1 MGRCPRKTPLLKNR
15 AKLARGIASFL
26 WTRQGPY
33 NGRRK
38 RLTGACAAGVWLRIC
53 GCKGFCHLNRNESV
67 RTLNDVRIPVPD
79 TATVL
84 DTASRCARFLPA
96 LRLGYIVNKDGL
108 RAVPL
113 PRRGR
118 PIDQHNITF
127 LEVELG
133 SRARRASPRMAADVS
148 KNLDRAK
155 RYLEKNRVED
165 AIEAYL
171 AVLDESPQHPEA
183 TQALGDLYARAEQP
197 ERAAVYYAMFFDLLV
212 DPKDETKALAI
223 YNRFLKGAAQPPE
236 RIARYAFLQQKQN
249 RGEEAIEQYGKA
261 AELFSNA
268 GREEDAL
275 FCWERIALLDP
286 ESLARQLRLAEAAER
301 LGKNALAARAFLRTA
316 QLATAGGSANDA
328 LKLLGRAHKLAP
340 QERSVTLLYAEAKLK
355 AGAAAEAAALLE
367 PFSATESDAT
377 FLDIFG
383 DALMRA
389 GNLDR
394 AREVL
399 ERLLREKN
407 EGIPRLFELADCYAA
422 AEQDG
427 KSVEVFLTLKRRMFA
442 DKKQNE
448 FATLM
453 DGVGAKHPRSQVILE
468 FWAALYNELNRESQ
482 YFEILI
488 KLFDVYL
495 KAGNVPKAAEAIE
508 RLVDIDAYDH
518 RNQGR
523 LEALRGR
530 VDEGFIQRVSSRLT
544 RSAGAT
550 TPPTTQPQAAPSQ
563 ATETPMAVTEEGRKL
578 QLLDDLIVQTE
589 IFLQYS
595 LHAKALE
602 RLQRIAAMFP
612 GEEAR
617 NARLANLYQVANW
630 TPPSAP
636 KSDPYGGRTPVPAAG
651 VQQSPQSQHSSQS
664 SQGSQAPQ
672 VSAPQAARS
681 PAETAASQS
690 TGKTGMY
697 SVETLRDLTKIS
709 DINQKIFR
717 QQTPRAMLNTAVNE
731 VGTYM
736 KATRALAVVGA
747 AGRPPEMAAEYCGSS
762 GKPAPGAQVV
772 FLLAHMEKAQPD
784 EFGGLIVEATEGS
797 ILSELGLA
805 TALGVMITDKETQT
819 PAGMLI
825 VGHAHDH
832 KWRPNEAYFLQAIGD
847 QMLMSVSH
855 TRLRSLVR
863 RMGVSDERT
872 GLLSRS
878 SYQSCLLNEAD
889 RSRTQ
894 STPLSLAILQIDRGA
909 ELVRNQGEAQME
921 RFLEQLARSLQPMV
935 RQNDVAIKYT
945 SWSLAF
951 ILPDTTLPGAQNLA
965 EKLLRAA
972 SGLRPPWDSTL
983 ITLSAGIVEAVVKP
997 DFDSEDIVTDLINR
1011 AEFSMEEARKKGGDT
1026 VVMQDTPRV

>member
-1 MGRCPRKTPLLKNR
+1 
-15 AKLARGIASFL
+15 
-26 WTRQGPY
+26 
-33 NGRRK
+33 
-38 RLTGACAAGVWLRIC
+38 
-53 GCKGFCHLNRNESV
+53 
-67 RTLNDVRIPVPD
+67 
-79 TATVL
+79 
-84 DTASRCARFLPA
+84 
-96 LRLGYIVNKDGL
+96 
-108 RAVPL
+108 
-113 PRRGR
+113 
-118 PIDQHNITF
+118 
-127 LEVELG
+127 
-133 SRARRASPRMAADVS
+133 MAADVS

-155 RYLEKNRVED
+155 RFLEKNRVED

-171 AVLDESPQHPEA
+171 AVLDESPQHQEA
-183 TQALGDLYARAEQP
+183 TQALGDLYARTDQP
-197 ERAAVYYAMFFDLLV
+197 ERAAVYYGMFFDLLV
-212 DPKDETKALAI
+212 EPRDETKALAI
-223 YNRFLKGAAQPPE
+223 YNRFLKTGAQPPE
-236 RIARYAFLQQKQN
+236 RIARFAFLQQKQN
-249 RGEEAIEQYGKA
+249 RGEEAIEQYTKA
-261 AELFSNA
+261 AELFTAA
-268 GREEDAL
+268 GRDEDAL

-286 ESLARQLRLAEAAER
+286 ESLPRQLRLAEAAER
-301 LGKNALAARAFLRTA
+301 LGKNALAARTFLRAA
-316 QLATAGGSANDA
+316 QLATAGGAASEA
-328 LKLLGRAHKLAP
+328 LKLLGRAHQLAP

-367 PFSATESDAT
+367 PLAATESDAT

-383 DALMRA
+383 DALMHA

-394 AREVL
+394 SREVL
-399 ERLLREKN
+399 DRLLREKN
-407 EGIPRLFELADCYAA
+407 EGIQRLFELADCYADA
-422 AEQDG
+422 KQGG
-427 KSVEVFLTLKRRMFA
+427 KSVEIFLTLKRRMFA

-448 FATLM
+448 FASQM
-453 DGVGAKHPRSQVILE
+453 DAVAAKHPQSQMILE

-495 KAGNVPKAAEAIE
+495 KAGNVPKAAEAME
-508 RLVDIDAYDH
+508 RLVGIDAYDY
-518 RNQGR
+518 RNQER
-523 LEALRGR
+523 LEALRGK
-530 VDEGFIQRVSSRLT
+530 VDEGFVQRVASRLAK
-544 RSAGAT
+544 SANAAA
-550 TPPTTQPQAAPSQ
+550 PPTTQPQAAASHTTDSPL
-563 ATETPMAVTEEGRKL
+563 AVTEEGRKL
-578 QLLDDLIVQTE
+578 QALDDLIVQTE

-595 LHAKALE
+595 LQTKALE
-602 RLQRIAAMFP
+602 RLQKIAAMFP
-612 GEEAR
+612 GEESR
-617 NARLANLYQVANW
+617 NARLANLYQLANW
-630 TPPSAP
+630 TPPSSATA
-636 KSDPYGGRTPVPAAG
+636 KSDAYQARPTTQA
-651 VQQSPQSQHSSQS
+651 
-664 SQGSQAPQ
+664 SQAPQ
-672 VSAPQAARS
+672 AHQASPTMQPAR
-681 PAETAASQS
+681 PAADNAASQATS
-690 TGKTGMY
+690 RTGVY

-731 VGTYM
+731 VGAYL

-747 AGRPPEMAAEYCGSS
+747 PGRPPEMAAEFCAQVV
-762 GKPAPGAQVV
+762 KPAPGAQVV

-797 ILSELGLA
+797 ILAELGLA

-825 VGHAHDH
+825 VGHAHEH

-909 ELVRNQGEAQME
+909 ELVRNQGEPQME
-921 RFLEQLARSLQPMV
+921 RFLEQLARSLQPIV

-965 EKLLRAA
+965 DKLLRAA

-997 DFDSEDIVTDLINR
+997 DYDSEDIVTDLINR

-1026 VVMQDTPRV
+1026 VVVQETPRV